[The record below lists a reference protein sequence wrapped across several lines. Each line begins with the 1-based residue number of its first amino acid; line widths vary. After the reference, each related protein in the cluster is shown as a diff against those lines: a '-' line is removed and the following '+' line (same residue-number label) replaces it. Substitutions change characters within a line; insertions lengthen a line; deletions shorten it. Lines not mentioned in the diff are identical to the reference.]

1 VSSPRD
7 EPDEP
12 EILSGV
18 FEGRTTGAPV
28 CILIRNRDARTA
40 DYEPLRDV
48 FRPGTGDF
56 TWFARYGVRDWRG
69 GGRLSGRETAARV
82 AAGAVAKQVI
92 AMDGIRVVGHTTE
105 VAGVTAE
112 TFDATV
118 IESNPMRCADPR
130 AAIRMLA
137 AVLAASNDGDSVGG
151 IVETFAEG
159 VPPGLGD
166 PVFGG
171 LDAALAGALMSIPG
185 VKGVEIGD
193 GFAAARLRGS
203 AHNDAPTPTG
213 FASNH
218 AGGILGGISNG
229 APIRVR
235 LAVKPTP
242 SIALPQRTMDTAGD
256 ERTIAIR
263 GRHDPCLC
271 PRIVPVA
278 EAMMAVVLADALL
291 RRAGIGEGVPR

>member
-1 VSSPRD
+1 MSSNTLGTCFRITTFGESHGPAVGVVIDGVRPGLLLDEAAIVADLKRRRPGQGPASSPRD

-56 TWFARYGVRDWRG
+56 TWLARYGVRDWRG

-92 AMDGIRVVGHTTE
+92 ATAGIRIVGHTTE

-118 IESNPMRCADPR
+118 IELNPMR
-130 AAIRMLA
+130 
-137 AVLAASNDGDSVGG
+137 
-151 IVETFAEG
+151 
-159 VPPGLGD
+159 
-166 PVFGG
+166 
-171 LDAALAGALMSIPG
+171 
-185 VKGVEIGD
+185 
-193 GFAAARLRGS
+193 
-203 AHNDAPTPTG
+203 
-213 FASNH
+213 
-218 AGGILGGISNG
+218 
-229 APIRVR
+229 
-235 LAVKPTP
+235 
-242 SIALPQRTMDTAGD
+242 
-256 ERTIAIR
+256 
-263 GRHDPCLC
+263 
-271 PRIVPVA
+271 
-278 EAMMAVVLADALL
+278 
-291 RRAGIGEGVPR
+291 